1 MTTITR
7 LGGSALFAAAAVAT
21 AWVWQ
26 AGAAGVESGFVAI
39 DPCRLLDTREGE
51 PLGPDSTIGQPVAPC
66 GVPASATAVSV
77 NVTGI
82 NASAPTFIT
91 LWGSGALP
99 GTSTLNL
106 VPDDPANPN
115 GAIVPVSQGAIQVY
129 NRFGTADVIVDV
141 SGYFIGLGPPPPTST
156 TAPTST
162 TVAASSTTTTAA
174 SSSTTS
180 TTEVPG
186 STDPPTSV

>member
-1 MTTITR
+1 M
-7 LGGSALFAAAAVAT
+7 
-21 AWVWQ
+21 
-26 AGAAGVESGFVAI
+26 
-39 DPCRLLDTREGE
+39 
-51 PLGPDSTIGQPVAPC
+51 
-66 GVPASATAVSV
+66 

-82 NASAPTFIT
+82 NATEPTFMT

-106 VPDDPANPN
+106 VPHDPANPN

-141 SGYFIGLGPPPPTST
+141 SGYFIGLAPPPPTST

-162 TVAASSTTTTAA
+162 SVAASSSTSTTAA
-174 SSSTTS
+174 STSTTS
-180 TTEVPG
+180 TTEVDSSVPVS
-186 STDPPTSV
+186 STG

>member
-1 MTTITR
+1 MTTIAR
-7 LGGSALFAAAAVAT
+7 FGVLALVVGTAAGT

-39 DPCRLLDTREGE
+39 QPCRLLDTREGE
-51 PLGPDSTIGQPVAPC
+51 PVGPDSTIGQPVAPC

-82 NASAPTFIT
+82 NATAPTFIT
-91 LWGSGALP
+91 LWGSGPLP

-106 VPDDPANPN
+106 VPDEPANPN
-115 GAIVPVSQGAIQVY
+115 GAIVPVSQGAIQVF

-141 SGYFIGLGPPPPTST
+141 SGYFIGLAPPPPTST

-162 TVAASSTTTTAA
+162 SSTSTTDA
-174 SSSTTS
+174 STSTTS
-180 TTEVPG
+180 TTEVDSSVPDV
-186 STDPPTSV
+186 STN